1 MAGSLREG
9 RKKECLP
16 LVGKKQLWQPRE
28 KVKTFLRKKTGRNA
42 GIVAPPVGRRWDIA
56 AAERKTTLR

>member
-28 KVKTFLRKKTGRNA
+28 KVKTFLRKKREEM
-42 GIVAPPVGRRWDIA
+42 R
-56 AAERKTTLR
+56 E